1 MTSLPAP
8 SRSCAHTCTP
18 TRPTGR
24 HSSCA
29 AIEPHPNR
37 VHLLFFIHLH
47 LPSCLLS
54 LRHFAL
60 FQPIIQ
66 ILYSS
71 LMPILFITSSPNY
84 NFILNDYYK
93 LILIIS
99 ISKGDLQ
106 QRILSCFGAVHRNVE
121 NIWTLNARTMTPV
134 YNTNSRGNILAQMKY
149 EGTYEH
155 IRCYQC
161 SCPSCRNT

>member
-1 MTSLPAP
+1 
-8 SRSCAHTCTP
+8 
-18 TRPTGR
+18 
-24 HSSCA
+24 
-29 AIEPHPNR
+29 
-37 VHLLFFIHLH
+37 
-47 LPSCLLS
+47 
-54 LRHFAL
+54 
-60 FQPIIQ
+60 
-66 ILYSS
+66 
-71 LMPILFITSSPNY
+71 MPILFITSSPNY

-161 SCPSCRNT
+161 SCPSCRNTWHPLLVNAGADLKLFPHMMINLVMGCRHNRNISDTYFQHLSYPLDSLT